1 MIVLVVAQG
10 DDDTH
15 QTIYVH
21 RESLIAQMTQSRQA
35 ASQQHQQAAMV
46 WGGWE
51 HPGHCCPLL
60 MVQLSSTAVLKATA
74 CFARRACTTAHCSQ
88 AIKKT
93 AKDKQ

>member
-46 WGGWE
+46 
-51 HPGHCCPLL
+51 
-60 MVQLSSTAVLKATA
+60 
-74 CFARRACTTAHCSQ
+74 
-88 AIKKT
+88 
-93 AKDKQ
+93 